1 MELIFFVII
10 GGVAGWA
17 MGTYLKE
24 HGYGL
29 YADIAI
35 GVLGGLIGGWL
46 LGAIGLSGWFGG
58 IIGAIIGGVV
68 LVWVVRAVQRAASQ
82 QTPVA

>member
-1 MELIFFVII
+1 MALIFFVII
-10 GGVAGWA
+10 GGIAGWL
-17 MGTYLKE
+17 MGMYLKE

-35 GVLGGLIGGWL
+35 GVLGGIAGGWIF
-46 LGAIGLSGWFGG
+46 GAIGLSGWFGEL
-58 IIGAIIGGVV
+58 IGAIIGSGA